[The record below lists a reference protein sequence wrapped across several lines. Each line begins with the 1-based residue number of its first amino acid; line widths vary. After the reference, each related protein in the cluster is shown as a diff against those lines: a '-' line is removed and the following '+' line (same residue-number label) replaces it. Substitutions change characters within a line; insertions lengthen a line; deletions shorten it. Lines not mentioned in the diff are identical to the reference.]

1 MRATRI
7 LSNPGIDSRGG
18 RARILAIA
26 LAALLVSV
34 GCAWLPGLQKKTA
47 FEKYQ
52 EEVLE
57 QRAAAD
63 QAPDENAEPAT
74 LEEKVEAGDDLL
86 DKGQIDRA
94 MLMYLEAVRLDRDA
108 ALPRERIGYM
118 HLTRDLERAEGIFTQ
133 LVEADPS
140 NARAQRGLGL
150 ARLGQGDLERS
161 RESLERALAL
171 EPDSASAHYALG
183 AALSLA
189 GHHQQALEHT
199 QRARALRPDDATIA
213 NGLGVAFMMIGD
225 AARAEQAFRDAIL
238 LDPRVPTYHNNLGL
252 ALARL
257 GRYDE
262 ALAAF
267 RRVGN
272 EQAAR
277 NNLGYAY
284 YLNRRYDAAIAEYE
298 RALAEQ
304 GDQKLLVLRN
314 LNAALDAREG
324 LVPGPVASPDP

>member
-1 MRATRI
+1 MRGTRI
-7 LSNPGIDSRGG
+7 RSNPGIGPRGSRHWT
-18 RARILAIA
+18 LAVA
-26 LAALLVSV
+26 LATLLVAP
-34 GCAWLPGLQKKTA
+34 GCAWLPGFQEKTA
-47 FEKYQ
+47 LEKYQ
-52 EEVLE
+52 EEVLA

-63 QAPDENAEPAT
+63 RASTKEAEPAT
-74 LEEKVEAGDDLL
+74 LEEKIEAGDDLL
-86 DKGQIDRA
+86 EKGQIDRA
-94 MLMYLEAVRLDRDA
+94 MLMYLEAVRLDREA

-118 HLTRDLERAEGIFTQ
+118 HLTRDLERAEGIFSQ
-133 LVEADPS
+133 LVEVDPS
-140 NARAQRGLGL
+140 NASAQRGLGL
-150 ARLGQGDLERS
+150 ARLGQGDLDGA

-171 EPDSASAHYALG
+171 EPDSASAQYALG
-183 AALSLA
+183 AALALA

-213 NGLGVAFMMIGD
+213 NGLGVAYMMIGD
-225 AARAEQAFRDAIL
+225 SVSAEQGFRDAIL
-238 LDPRVPTYHNNLGL
+238 LDPHVATYHNNLGL
-252 ALARL
+252 ALARQ
-257 GRYDE
+257 GRYEE

-267 RRVGN
+267 RRVGT

-298 RALAEQ
+298 RALAEE

-324 LVPGPVASPDP
+324 LVPGPVASPDQ

>member
-1 MRATRI
+1 
-7 LSNPGIDSRGG
+7 LRGG
-18 RARILAIA
+18 RLRILALA
-26 LAALLVSV
+26 LAALLVSP
-34 GCAWLPGLQKKTA
+34 GCASLPGFKKKTA

-57 QRAAAD
+57 QRSAAA
-63 QAPDENAEPAT
+63 QAPDEDAKPAT
-74 LEEKVEAGDDLL
+74 LEGKVEAGDDLL
-86 DKGQIDRA
+86 DKGQVDRA

-108 ALPRERIGYM
+108 TLPRERIGYM
-118 HLTRDLERAEGIFTQ
+118 HLTRDLERAEAIFTQ
-133 LVEADPS
+133 LVEDDPS

-150 ARLGQGDLERS
+150 ARLGKGDLEGARA
-161 RESLERALAL
+161 SLERALAL

-183 AALSLA
+183 AALGLA
-189 GHHQQALEHT
+189 GRHDRALEHT
-199 QRARALRPDDATIA
+199 QRARALRPKDATIA
-213 NGLGVAFMMIGD
+213 NGLGVAYMMIGD
-225 AARAEQAFRDAIL
+225 GVRAEQAFRDAIL
-238 LDPRVPTYHNNLGL
+238 LDAHIDTYHNNLGL
-252 ALARL
+252 ALARQ

-267 RRVGN
+267 RRVGT

-284 YLNRRYDAAIAEYE
+284 YLNRHYDAAVVEYE
-298 RALAEQ
+298 RALVED

-324 LVPGPVASPDP
+324 LAPGPVASPDQ